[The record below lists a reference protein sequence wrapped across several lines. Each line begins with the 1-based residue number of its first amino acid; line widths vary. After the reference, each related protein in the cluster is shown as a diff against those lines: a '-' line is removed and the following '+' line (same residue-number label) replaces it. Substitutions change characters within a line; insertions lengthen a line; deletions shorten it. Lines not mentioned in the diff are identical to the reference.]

1 MLQKDPTKRIELIT
15 FVQSEYNTLDDDEF
29 EQIYQKTVAEFE
41 VNKEKIK
48 KEEEMKEQEKILEK
62 FNNQK

>member
-62 FNNQK
+62 FNN

>member
-48 KEEEMKEQEKILEK
+48 KDEEMKEQEKILEK